1 MKSILL
7 VIMFVLSVE
16 NYAQV
21 AVTPSERG
29 ANEEFKKGQLENFK
43 TTTTVFVLPETYK
56 KEEYEKVLKEVWT
69 VTSFKVVDF
78 KDFKH
83 LDFVNGSYSFA
94 EIFGDL
100 LRTSSG
106 TMYLHTNLGIKVLS
120 KEKFEKE
127 FRKLKTDDKN
137 YDKKLRDVINES
149 LSYVARIPLC
159 PTNEFLRNALGSLD
173 LMKLKFPEEKMGK
186 LYGEMYAKVSFTNVN
201 LGMLKNYF
209 QQINQIITKGE
220 HCGLYEDFVNPKI
233 KNLKESILYIP
244 EVYMMKYDAW
254 RFSETLRD
262 EKEIKKLLEDYKYK
276 FQFIKDE
283 DLEKKILDNQDI
295 YYLRYVSMNGNKYL
309 QIVNAK
315 SGDPAYYIYD
325 AMSYNLKDDDFKKI
339 NKAIEAK

>member
-1 MKSILL
+1 
-7 VIMFVLSVE
+7 MFVLSVE

>member
-1 MKSILL
+1 
-7 VIMFVLSVE
+7 MFVLSVE

-43 TTTTVFVLPETYK
+43 TTTTVFVLPEMYK

>member
-16 NYAQV
+16 NSAQV
-21 AVTPSERG
+21 AVTSSERG

-43 TTTTVFVLPETYK
+43 ATTTVFVLPATYK

-78 KDFKH
+78 KDFRH

-106 TMYLHTNLGIKVLS
+106 TMYLHTNLGIKVLN

-127 FRKLKTDDKN
+127 FQKLKTDDKN

-283 DLEKKILDNQDI
+283 DLEKKILDNEDI

>member
-56 KEEYEKVLKEVWT
+56 KEEYEKILKEVWT

-220 HCGLYEDFVNPKI
+220 HCGLYEDFVNAKI

-283 DLEKKILDNQDI
+283 DLEKKILDNEDI

>member
-16 NYAQV
+16 NYTQV

-56 KEEYEKVLKEVWT
+56 KEEYEKILKEVWT

-220 HCGLYEDFVNPKI
+220 HCGLYEDFVNAKI

-283 DLEKKILDNQDI
+283 DLEKKILDNEDI

>member
-43 TTTTVFVLPETYK
+43 TTTTVFVLPEMYK

>member
-1 MKSILL
+1 
-7 VIMFVLSVE
+7 MFVLSVE

-43 TTTTVFVLPETYK
+43 ATTTVFVLPETYK

-106 TMYLHTNLGIKVLS
+106 TMYLHTNLGIKILS

>member
-1 MKSILL
+1 
-7 VIMFVLSVE
+7 MFVLSIE